1 MIHFDGELPHVADP
15 LADGVAGSSDRI
27 DIADAGGAASG
38 TKAVDQASATDV
50 RRAAMDLLARR
61 EHSQQELTDKLIR
74 RFGCSPHIAP
84 ELARL
89 RDEGLQ
95 SDVRFAEAY
104 VHSRSQRLY
113 GPSRIRMELRE
124 RRVSEEAIEN
134 ALDASDIDWGQLLN
148 DLVRRKFGRQPPVDI
163 TERAR
168 RQRFIAYRGFNQFRL
183 QDDMG
188 AD

>member
-1 MIHFDGELPHVADP
+1 MIHFEDEMPNAADLDG
-15 LADGVAGSSDRI
+15 GCTAGSPDPVT
-27 DIADAGGAASG
+27 AAH
-38 TKAVDQASATDV
+38 DASATDI
-50 RRAAMDLLARR
+50 RRTAMDLLARR

-134 ALDASDIDWGQLLN
+134 ALDASGIDWSQLLN
-148 DLVRRKFGRQPPVDI
+148 DLVRRKFGRQPPADI